1 MISLSLY
8 IERVIEY
15 APRLFES
22 LYETGIMMV
31 FAMVAAILLGL
42 PLGTLLFL
50 TSRNKPMDNKILY
63 QVASVF
69 VNIVRSFPFLLL
81 VVVMQPLI
89 RFFYGRATGDPVAA
103 SFPMML
109 IAIALYARFVEQSL
123 HDVPKGVME
132 MAESMGATTTQL
144 VWKFLY
150 VEARSSLIIGFTTAF
165 VSFISYSTIM
175 GVVGG
180 GGIAQ
185 RLGRGGHLV
194 APGGILRGHRQR
206 VGQKHRAGG
215 GSAQLEPGVRILLLH
230 QHRLLLARHGGA
242 ATGDHG
248 LQHLA
253 RGGRNLHPGSLSL
266 RQRGHGRIQR
276 LGS

>member
-1 MISLSLY
+1 M
-8 IERVIEY
+8 ERVIEY

-132 MAESMGATTTQL
+132 TAESMGATTTQL

-180 GGIAQ
+180 GGIGDFAIRYGYQRYETDVMYTAIVVIIIFVILAQ
-185 RLGRGGHLV
+185 WFG
-194 APGGILRGHRQR
+194 LRMARQLD
-206 VGQKHRAGG
+206 KK
-215 GSAQLEPGVRILLLH
+215 
-230 QHRLLLARHGGA
+230 
-242 ATGDHG
+242 
-248 LQHLA
+248 
-253 RGGRNLHPGSLSL
+253 
-266 RQRGHGRIQR
+266 
-276 LGS
+276 